1 MAINTAAKASYQ
13 VLGARETK
21 LDAAAKEQ
29 AFNEAI
35 DSIKHLLSKPNTD
48 RPIRNVPQ
56 LVREIFDLTKSDP
69 DLEKIREVIRSNDNI
84 FGLDKLSAS
93 GNKLLATLAI
103 IQYPDKCF
111 SADGKLR
118 VEFTAS
124 VMRGWFDNGA
134 DLIIDRSALQNFQK
148 NPLDPTGQS
157 IKLGK
162 NRLAGIQ
169 LTDHSTISQALD
181 KNKKSVNLGE
191 QKIPVNIQD
200 GQLPA
205 APPPELRRAN
215 EITGGDMH
223 GNSKMLT
230 HFLVQT
236 GIARVKG
243 DAQKPWKELM
253 RKIDDNDVAGF
264 KETLP
269 HCLELV
275 TPPKNLVLLGDLL
288 ADRGQNDWF
297 TLCILEF
304 LHDKGQPFDV
314 IFSNHD
320 AAFVEYY
327 LDNKNKSLTEP
338 YAVSQAGVT
347 QHGLQG
353 DQGNSLIN
361 LNTTLNEGPGK
372 TREKKRQAFNEMTE
386 KYLGHV
392 KLVEC
397 HQDQRS
403 LYSHGVMNDALLFDL
418 ATLSGLNEHQQSET
432 GLQEKVHVINRY
444 FRSALQRDGEYFR
457 QMMNLETG
465 FGEDKAKPFAATIW
479 NDGPKRNNR
488 LKDAGITK
496 KPDHRYTQLP
506 SPDQFDTLI
515 HGHTEDLKEAKKTEF
530 IDHKNKIAAAKKS
543 MMNSME
549 DIAAEKKKAP
559 ADLFQPQWNFVRDAV
574 AVSLAPKDI
583 AAAIFS
589 LIKQVEIQGS
599 DEGRKIASALIKKL
613 QNEQNNQEVTSDL
626 DKLFKQ
632 CLPTRVR
639 SDYLKWEGLTLQ
651 ALSILMTSIRSLEET
666 FQQARRQVNTNETS
680 PLQQAAEAAYSFNK
694 ALSESTAIT
703 DNPADDSA
711 DQISANDPV
720 HRFISLDGSTG
731 KSKNHLK
738 GDLPIFA
745 A

>member
-29 AFNEAI
+29 AFNDAI
-35 DSIKHLLSKPNTD
+35 NSIKNLLSNPNTN

-69 DLEKIREVIRSNDNI
+69 DLENIREVIRSNDNI
-84 FGLDKLSAS
+84 FGLHKLSAS

-148 NPLDPTGQS
+148 DPLDATGQS

-169 LTDHSTISQALD
+169 LTDHSTISQTLEN
-181 KNKKSVNLGE
+181 NKKSLNLGG
-191 QKIPVNIQD
+191 QKIPVNIKGLQ
-200 GQLPA
+200 QPA
-205 APPPELRRAN
+205 NPPPELRSAN

-236 GIARVKG
+236 GIAQVKG
-243 DAQKPWKELM
+243 DAQKAWAELM
-253 RKIDDNDVAGF
+253 RKIDDNDIVGF

-269 HCLELV
+269 HCLDLV
-275 TPPKNLVLLGDLL
+275 TPSTNLVLLGDLL

-304 LHDKGQPFDV
+304 LHDKGQSFDV

-327 LDNKNKSLTEP
+327 LDNKSKGPTEQ
-338 YAVSQAGVT
+338 YQVSKPGVT

-353 DQGNSLIN
+353 DQGNSLIK
-361 LNTTLNEGPGK
+361 LNATLNEGTENIK
-372 TREKKRQAFNEMTE
+372 AKRRQAFNEMTE
-386 KYLGHV
+386 KYLGHL

-403 LYSHGVMNDALLFDL
+403 MYSHGVMNDALLTDL
-418 ATLSGLNEHQQSET
+418 ATLSGLNEHQQAET
-432 GLQEKVHVINRY
+432 GLQEKAHAINRY
-444 FRSALQRDGEYFR
+444 FQSALHRDVEYFR
-457 QMMNLETG
+457 QMMNLQTG
-465 FGEDKAKPFAATIW
+465 RGEDVAKPFAATIW
-479 NDGPKRNNR
+479 NDGPKVNNR
-488 LKDAGITK
+488 LKDAGIIK
-496 KPDHRYTQLP
+496 NHDHRYTQLP
-506 SPDQFDTLI
+506 PPDQFDMLI
-515 HGHTEDLKEAKKTEF
+515 HGHTEDLKNAKQKELKDRREKITRAEKTLTE
-530 IDHKNKIAAAKKS
+530 S
-543 MMNSME
+543 MRE
-549 DIAAEKKKAP
+549 VATGKKKAP
-559 ADLFQPQWNFVRDAV
+559 TDLFQSQWNFIRDAIN
-574 AVSLAPKDI
+574 VSLAPVNI
-583 AAAIFS
+583 ATAIFS

-599 DEGRKIASALIKKL
+599 DEGRKIASELIKKI
-613 QNEQNNQEVTSDL
+613 QNNQDAQEVISDL

-639 SDYLKWEGLTLQ
+639 SDYLKWEGLSLQ
-651 ALSILMTSIRSLEET
+651 ALSILMKNIQPLEEA
-666 FQQARRQVNTNETS
+666 FQKVRRQVNTNGTS
-680 PLQQAAEAAYSFNK
+680 QLQQAAEAAYSFNK

-703 DNPADDSA
+703 DNPAEDSA
-711 DQISANDPV
+711 NQISANDPV